1 MANSHEDVSV
11 SVDKV
16 FFFFFVLT
24 SCTSSQ
30 DMAIR
35 DERGTVYLRIVH
47 QRQLDRARSTDYE
60 FLRGRVSAA
69 KKTNCLAGLLSLF

>member
-1 MANSHEDVSV
+1 
-11 SVDKV
+11 
-16 FFFFFVLT
+16 
-24 SCTSSQ
+24 
-30 DMAIR
+30 MAIR